1 MRFQELQ
8 RELGACR
15 TAAAQVRGRRDELT
29 ARQSAIEA
37 ELADVERRL
46 SDLDR
51 RLHSG
56 EVTATRELTAMV
68 DQVELLKRRRS
79 ELEDADLELM
89 ELADPLDAE
98 LAALADRAA
107 ALDADASAAGAALAA
122 AEREID
128 AEIEVRTAD
137 RARVSTAVPRDLLGT
152 YERLRA
158 RLGGVGA
165 ARLVGSSC
173 SGCHLALPATELER
187 IRHARPDELITC
199 EQCGRILVP

>member
-1 MRFQELQ
+1 
-8 RELGACR
+8 
-15 TAAAQVRGRRDELT
+15 
-29 ARQSAIEA
+29 
-37 ELADVERRL
+37 
-46 SDLDR
+46 
-51 RLHSG
+51 
-56 EVTATRELTAMV
+56 
-68 DQVELLKRRRS
+68 
-79 ELEDADLELM
+79 
-89 ELADPLDAE
+89 
-98 LAALADRAA
+98 
-107 ALDADASAAGAALAA
+107 LDADASAAGAALAA